1 MRATPSRLVEISIR
15 YCIAVTIANPL
26 PKSTRLVEQRK
37 MTGECSDEVTNEP
50 SQQPGAAPN
59 FARSAPDSR
68 QGPGP
73 KIAAPRSHE
82 RRPGTTFPQVQRT
95 RANRRLRARTK

>member
-15 YCIAVTIANPL
+15 YCIAATIANPL

-37 MTGECSDEVTNEP
+37 MTGVCSDEVTNEP

-59 FARSAPDSR
+59 FARNAPDSR
-68 QGPGP
+68 QGPGLE
-73 KIAAPRSHE
+73 IAAPRSHG
-82 RRPGTTFPQVQRT
+82 RLPDTTFPLVPET
-95 RANRRLRARTK
+95 RARRRL